1 MSTNQDYIRVLRLYE
16 FEGTREAVE
25 KQLRESTHDE
35 LYIADR
41 GITIKAVTISNFTEV
56 ISHAGDKSIIAVL
69 PDKFGVYKP
78 VYDGDTICSPDP
90 KNKGKYIECTVEQLS
105 DKTAYEI
112 HTNHHSEI
120 VKDLKGFFSV

>member
-1 MSTNQDYIRVLRLYE
+1 MSTSQDYIRVLRLYE

-25 KQLRESTHDE
+25 RQLKESTHDE

-41 GITIKAVTISNFTEV
+41 GVTIKAVTIDNFTEV
-56 ISHAGDKSIIAVL
+56 ISHAGDRNIIAVL

-90 KNKGKYIECTVEQLS
+90 KNKGKHIEATVEQLD
-105 DKTAYEI
+105 DKTGYEV
-112 HTNHHSEI
+112 HSNHHSEV
-120 VKDLKGFFSV
+120 VKDLKGYLSI